1 MSYKAQKIIIRIVLI
16 GVIAVVACGVLFGII
31 LKPKG
36 YTGEEWYA
44 KQDEYLGQL
53 ETFASTLDDVMTL
66 YITGSVSEEDL
77 MNYTG
82 MLRNELDV
90 MVYEYDTDIAENPL
104 QTGTVSEKDQ
114 VAANSVRQ
122 CYDVFY
128 DILNEVEAN
137 SSDPARLRYIYLGY
151 HQIFNEAASGYFTAK
166 LLDYYDSLQ
175 ETDEDY
181 TQTKEESAAESA
193 ASTS

>member
-1 MSYKAQKIIIRIVLI
+1 MTRPILLPQKKRMVYVSYKAQKIIIRIVLI

-77 MNYTG
+77 MNYFG
-82 MLRNELDV
+82 KSASNR
-90 MVYEYDTDIAENPL
+90 YSIRKRP
-104 QTGTVSEKDQ
+104 G
-114 VAANSVRQ
+114 
-122 CYDVFY
+122 
-128 DILNEVEAN
+128 
-137 SSDPARLRYIYLGY
+137 SSK
-151 HQIFNEAASGYFTAK
+151 ESTAV
-166 LLDYYDSLQ
+166 L
-175 ETDEDY
+175 
-181 TQTKEESAAESA
+181 
-193 ASTS
+193 